1 LEICKVISEL
11 RMVGDVTGYSQFED
25 GVLVIYTTLVDPVLE
40 GAQFVRDSFDYI
52 GAQSFML
59 STDVVRIF
67 IITVNGQVIDESQYS
82 ITDLRQLNI
91 LDELDPEDHIIA
103 TYNLKAARSSTGTS
117 TNVTVNYITPV
128 DGNIAI
134 TPANIGLGNVNNT
147 SDINKPISNAAQ
159 QAINVLRLEGNFEH
173 IQTELAYN
181 WLIRHGMQ
189 KYPSVTVIGIDGA
202 EYEGK

>member
-1 LEICKVISEL
+1 
-11 RMVGDVTGYSQFED
+11 
-25 GVLVIYTTLVDPVLE
+25 
-40 GAQFVRDSFDYI
+40 
-52 GAQSFML
+52 ML
-59 STDVVRIF
+59 STDVVRI

-103 TYNLKAARSSTGTS
+103 TYNLKAALGSSTGTS
-117 TNVTVNYITPV
+117 TNVTVNYIPV

-134 TPANIGLGNVNNT
+134 TGKYRVGKCKQY

-173 IQTELAYN
+173 IQTELAY

-202 EYEGK
+202 EYEGEVRHIDKNNLAILFPPFKRNSNI

>member
-1 LEICKVISEL
+1 
-11 RMVGDVTGYSQFED
+11 
-25 GVLVIYTTLVDPVLE
+25 
-40 GAQFVRDSFDYI
+40 
-52 GAQSFML
+52 
-59 STDVVRIF
+59 
-67 IITVNGQVIDESQYS
+67 
-82 ITDLRQLNI
+82 
-91 LDELDPEDHIIA
+91 
-103 TYNLKAARSSTGTS
+103 LKAALGSSTGTS

-147 SDINKPISNAAQ
+147 DINKPISNAAQ

-189 KYPSVTVIGIDGA
+189 KYPSVTVIGLTVRNMRV
-202 EYEGK
+202 K